1 VSVTSNIRRR
11 GWRSAAIAAAL
22 LAAAVLAPSLASAT
36 TGAATVQGPKPTI
49 VLVHG
54 AWADSSS
61 WSGVI
66 RRLQNDGYVVDAPP
80 NPLRGLPYD
89 ASYLANFLTTI
100 SGPMVL
106 VGHSYGGA
114 VITNAA
120 TGNPNVKALVF
131 VDAFAPAAGESISQ
145 LAAAQP
151 GSVLAGNP
159 ATVFNFVPY
168 PGGPPGDVDLYL
180 KPDVFARSFAGDLP
194 AKQSAMLAAEQ
205 RPLAASAAA
214 EPSGSP
220 AWTAIPSWYVVG
232 TADRVLPA
240 AEQEFMATR
249 AHSHV
254 TRVDASHLAMVSH
267 PDLVEDVIRDA
278 AHATS

>member
-1 VSVTSNIRRR
+1 MSVPSNIRRR

-36 TGAATVQGPKPTI
+36 TRAATVQGPKPTI

-89 ASYLANFLTTI
+89 ASYLANFLSTI

-145 LAAAQP
+145 LATAQP

-159 ATVFNFVPY
+159 ATVFNFAPY

-180 KPDVFARSFAGDLP
+180 KPDVFAQSFAGDLP

-220 AWTAIPSWYVVG
+220 AWIAIPSWYVIG

>member
-1 VSVTSNIRRR
+1 
-11 GWRSAAIAAAL
+11 
-22 LAAAVLAPSLASAT
+22 LAAATP
-36 TGAATVQGPKPTI
+36 GAAKVPGPKPTI

-61 WSGVI
+61 WSGVV
-66 RRLQNDGYVVDAPP
+66 RRLQDDGYVVDAPP

-89 ASYLANFLTTI
+89 TSYLASFLSTI
-100 SGPMVL
+100 SGPTVL

-120 TGNPNVKALVF
+120 TGNANVKALVF

-159 ATVFNFVPY
+159 GTVFNFVPY

-180 KPDVFARSFAGDLP
+180 KQDVFAQSFAGDLP
-194 AKQSAMLAAEQ
+194 AKQAATLAAEQ
-205 RPLAASAAA
+205 RPLASSAAI
-214 EPSGSP
+214 EPSASP
-220 AWTAIPSWYVVG
+220 AWSTIPSWYVVG

-267 PDLVEDVIRDA
+267 PSLVAGVIGDA
-278 AHATS
+278 VRATS

>member
-1 VSVTSNIRRR
+1 
-11 GWRSAAIAAAL
+11 
-22 LAAAVLAPSLASAT
+22 LAPSLASAT
-36 TGAATVQGPKPTI
+36 AGAATVQRPKPTI
-49 VLVHG
+49 VLLHG

-66 RRLQNDGYVVDAPP
+66 RRLQSDGYVVNAPP

-89 ASYLANFLTTI
+89 SSYLANYLSTV

-120 TGNPNVKALVF
+120 TGNANVQALVF

-145 LAAAQP
+145 LAGAQP

-168 PGGPPGDVDLYL
+168 PGAPPGDVDLYL
-180 KPDVFARSFAGDLP
+180 KPDVFSQSFAGDLP
-194 AKQSAMLAAEQ
+194 VKQSAMMAAEQ
-205 RPLAASAAA
+205 RPLAASAST
-214 EPSGSP
+214 EPSGLP
-220 AWTAIPSWYVVG
+220 AWTAIPSWYVIG

-240 AEQEFMATR
+240 AEQEFMAAR
-249 AHSHV
+249 AHSHI
-254 TRVDASHLAMVSH
+254 TRIDSSHLVMVSH
-267 PDLVEDVIRDA
+267 PDLVEEVIRDA
-278 AHATS
+278 ARATT